1 MANDDNVLTLY
12 LKDINK
18 IPLLTREEENNL
30 AVQAAQGNKA
40 AKDKIVN
47 ANLRFVSTLQK
58 NTKTAA
64 WT

>member
-30 AVQAAQGNKA
+30 AVQDFYREQQGIECCCRGVAGSRN
-40 AKDKIVN
+40 
-47 ANLRFVSTLQK
+47 S
-58 NTKTAA
+58 
-64 WT
+64 